1 MIHAVVIS
9 PVLAVRAGVRAL
21 LYPAP
26 QHGDPPIEVIA
37 EAASLE
43 EVDPLPEETD
53 LLVLA
58 DDSFSTAALRQLLL
72 PLEGQVALLVLAG
85 DREVI
90 RKVPGLPLR
99 TWGVLALDSTEEEL
113 YAAVQALDQ
122 GMVVASPVFME
133 ALLEQA
139 DLAEASIVQA
149 GETMSGLR
157 EPLVEPLTE
166 RETQV
171 LQYVALGLANKQIA
185 VQLGISEH
193 TVKFHISSIYAK
205 LGATSRTEAV
215 RLGVHTGLI
224 LL

>member
-1 MIHAVVIS
+1 
-9 PVLAVRAGVRAL
+9 
-21 LYPAP
+21 
-26 QHGDPPIEVIA
+26 
-37 EAASLE
+37 
-43 EVDPLPEETD
+43 
-53 LLVLA
+53 
-58 DDSFSTAALRQLLL
+58 
-72 PLEGQVALLVLAG
+72 
-85 DREVI
+85 
-90 RKVPGLPLR
+90 
-99 TWGVLALDSTEEEL
+99 L

-215 RLGVHTGLI
+215 RLGVQKGLI